1 MKAYE
6 KSLWRVLGLIV
17 AVGAVLA
24 YVAAD
29 NSVMA
34 QLIAAKPVK
43 KGPVTIQ
50 ADLVQEKILSG
61 SDGKV
66 SVALTLTAAE
76 IEKRIQQPIPQ
87 TDLVIVLDRSGSMK
101 GQKIHDARQAVL
113 RLIDRLG
120 TNDRLA
126 VVTYSN
132 GVDTLSPL
140 MPMNARHSRQVKAA
154 VQRIYSGGGTNLGGG
169 LQQGIRTLMQTDAD
183 GRQRK
188 VILISDGL
196 ANHGVTDPSA
206 LGNMA
211 SGAVEHNYSVST
223 VGVGYDFNEVL
234 MTTIADHGA
243 GSYYF
248 LEDPAHFAQ
257 VFEKEF
263 ESARNVAAS
272 NLELRIPLKDG
283 VQLIHAGGYPIENKN
298 GYAVVHPGDLLS
310 GQQRKLF
317 LTFKVPTDRVRD
329 YPLGGYEVRFMA
341 GGASREIEIEEDLTL
356 ACVTDPK
363 AVVASI
369 DKAAWGDQVVKE
381 DYNQLK
387 EEVATDIRN
396 GRKEA
401 AISKISEYEKRTG
414 AVNDAV
420 GSAKVADNLE
430 KDVQRLRQSVEETFA
445 GAPAAVAEKKKQR
458 SKALQYE
465 SYRIRRDKK

>member
-1 MKAYE
+1 MKTYE
-6 KSLWRVLGLIV
+6 KSLWRVIGLIV

-34 QLIAAKPVK
+34 QLISAKPAG
-43 KGPVTIQ
+43 KGTVS
-50 ADLVQEKILSG
+50 AKANLVQEKILKG

-66 SVALTLTAAE
+66 SLALTLTAAE
-76 IEKRIQQPIPQ
+76 IKQLTHRPIPR

-101 GQKIHDARQAVL
+101 GQKIHDARKAVL
-113 RLIDRLG
+113 RLIDRL
-120 TNDRLA
+120 NVDDRLA

-132 GVDTLSPL
+132 GVNTLAPL
-140 MPMNARHSRQVKAA
+140 MPMDARHRREVKDA

-169 LQQGIRTLMQTDAD
+169 LQRGIQTLMQTDAD

-196 ANHGVTDPSA
+196 ANHGVTDPVA

-234 MTTIADHGA
+234 MTNIADHGA
-243 GSYYF
+243 GNYYF
-248 LEDPAHFAQ
+248 LEDPTHFAQ

-272 NLELRIPLKDG
+272 GLEIRIPVKDG
-283 VQLIHAGGYPIENKN
+283 VQLINAGGYPIENKS
-298 GYAVVHPGDLLS
+298 GWAVIHPGDLLS
-310 GQQRKLF
+310 GQERKLF
-317 LTFKVPTDRVRD
+317 LTFQVPTDRIRE
-329 YPLGGYEVRFMA
+329 YQLGGYEVRFMA
-341 GGASREIEIEEDLTL
+341 AGNERQLEIEDDLTL
-356 ACVTDPK
+356 ACVADPK

-369 DKAAWGDQVVKE
+369 DKTAWGDRVVKE

-387 EEVATDIRN
+387 EEVAADIRM

-401 AISKISEYEKRTG
+401 AISKIREYETRTS
-414 AVNDAV
+414 AVNDEV

-430 KDVQRLRQSVEETFA
+430 KDVQQLRQSVEETFA

-465 SYRIRRDKK
+465 SYQIRRDKQ